1 MPKVLVPVRPDILRA
16 AERRRAAGV
25 GRGVSDFLGDL
36 VNWGFEQRL
45 RDLYKRFQAGE
56 LSLESYASELGLGVR
71 ELYATLEDRGLPT
84 SNIG

>member
-1 MPKVLVPVRPDILRA
+1 
-16 AERRRAAGV
+16 
-25 GRGVSDFLGDL
+25 VSDFLGDL